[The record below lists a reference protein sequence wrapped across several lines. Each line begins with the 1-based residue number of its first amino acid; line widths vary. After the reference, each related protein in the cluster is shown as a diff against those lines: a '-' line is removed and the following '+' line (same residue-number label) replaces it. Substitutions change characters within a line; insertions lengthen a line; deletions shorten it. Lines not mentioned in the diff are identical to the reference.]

1 MRVKVARE
9 KRNTISYSSIGGFSR
24 TVAKKKRRKRSWV
37 RALFLFVLTP
47 FLIWLVAFLLWL
59 YLKDVGQLLRKE
71 PPRIQPASKGNGKAE
86 QPAKNRSKETILEE
100 DRRKLDEILKKQG
113 G

>member
-1 MRVKVARE
+1 M
-9 KRNTISYSSIGGFSR
+9 
-24 TVAKKKRRKRSWV
+24 AKKKRRKRSWL

-47 FLIWLVAFLLWL
+47 LIIWLLAFFLWFYWNDL
-59 YLKDVGQLLRKE
+59 SKLFSGD
-71 PPRIQPASKGNGKAE
+71 PRRNQTAPKTTPKAE
-86 QPAKNRSKETILEE
+86 QPGKNRSKETILEE

>member
-1 MRVKVARE
+1 
-9 KRNTISYSSIGGFSR
+9 
-24 TVAKKKRRKRSWV
+24 VAKKKRRKRSWL

-47 FLIWLVAFLLWL
+47 LIIWLLAFFLWFYWHDL
-59 YLKDVGQLLRKE
+59 SKPFRED
-71 PPRIQPASKGNGKAE
+71 PRRNQTAPKAE